1 MTIQNFHYNSL
12 SPVLLLAVLFCSCN
26 NGGDKHFE
34 LQKKSLTD
42 HIGDTFRIQNVLDS
56 TGNQVQLDLSK
67 SDLTIID
74 FWFNECPPC
83 INEMKQFSEVLTG
96 KEGKISVISISI
108 NQFWLWKPTL
118 TTHTG
123 RFSFLNNNTT
133 NWKQYVL
140 KTSQDEKLKNEISLD
155 RVQEIEI
162 LYNITFFPAY
172 FVVNKKGI
180 ILERPMSAVKFIKE
194 YK

>member
-1 MTIQNFHYNSL
+1 MVIKKFRHS
-12 SPVLLLAVLFCSCN
+12 SVISSLLLAFLFCACN
-26 NGGDKHFE
+26 NVEDKHLE
-34 LQKKSLTD
+34 LKKKSLTD
-42 HIGDTFRIQNVLDS
+42 NIGDTFKMKNVIDS
-56 TGNQVQLDLSK
+56 SGNQILLDFSK

-83 INEMKQFSEVLTG
+83 INEMKQFSEVLAG
-96 KEGKISVISISI
+96 KEDKISVISISI

-118 TTHTG
+118 TNHTG
-123 RFSFLNNNTT
+123 IFSFLNNNTP
-133 NWKQYVL
+133 NWTQYVL
-140 KTSQDEKLKNEISLD
+140 KTSQDEKLKNKISVD
-155 RVQEIEI
+155 RLQEIEN

-180 ILERPMSAVKFIKE
+180 IIERPVSAVKFIKK